1 MPPKADPIDTLTAGV
16 DAYLA
21 ALPANEFD
29 ALVARV
35 RDPEDQLDRDAA
47 RNFFG
52 GNK

>member
-1 MPPKADPIDTLTAGV
+1 MATKPLDALTAGV
-16 DAYLA
+16 EAYLA
-21 ALPANEFD
+21 ALPEKEFTD
-29 ALVARV
+29 LVARV

>member
-1 MPPKADPIDTLTAGV
+1 MAPKADPIDTLTAGV

-35 RDPEDQLDRDAA
+35 RDPEDNAGRDWARQL
-47 RNFFG
+47 F
-52 GNK
+52 NKEK